1 MQPKIPEKIKGRFCT
16 HQQLGLA
23 QRAPVDSTGP
33 AATKASK
40 FASAKASVQPMSKK
54 ELKELLE

>member
-23 QRAPVDSTGP
+23 HRAPVDSTGP

-40 FASAKASVQPMSKK
+40 FATAKASV
-54 ELKELLE
+54 